1 MSKEAKTDI
10 PGIYRA
16 PEGFLIN
23 KDNNALA
30 AYKARKA
37 RDREIDILKEEV
49 TPTSIGTCELHE
61 FCLDF
66 GSEVSV

>member
-1 MSKEAKTDI
+1 MKEAKTDI

-30 AYKARKA
+30 AYKAKKA
-37 RDREIDILKEEV
+37 KDRELDTLKEDVSSMKEDMRE
-49 TPTSIGTCELHE
+49 IKEL
-61 FCLDF
+61 LK
-66 GSEVSV
+66 GLVK

>member
-1 MSKEAKTDI
+1 MSKDTKTDV
-10 PGIYRA
+10 PGIYRS

-37 RDREIDILKEEV
+37 RDREIDAVKEEV
-49 TPTSIGTCELHE
+49 SSMKDDLREIKEL
-61 FCLDF
+61 LK
-66 GSEVSV
+66 GLVK

>member
-1 MSKEAKTDI
+1 MSRDAKTDV
-10 PGIYRA
+10 PGIYRS

-37 RDREIDILKEEV
+37 RDRELDTVKEEV
-49 TPTSIGTCELHE
+49 SSIKEDLREIKEL
-61 FCLDF
+61 LK
-66 GSEVSV
+66 GLVK

>member
-1 MSKEAKTDI
+1 MSKDAKTDV
-10 PGIYRA
+10 PGIYKS

-37 RDREIDILKEEV
+37 RDKDLDAVKEEV
-49 TPTSIGTCELHE
+49 SSMKEDLREIKEILKGL
-61 FCLDF
+61 
-66 GSEVSV
+66 VK